1 MNYLLKPLLTI
12 IFFVI
17 LTPIGLFFRVFGVD
31 YLQINSKKESYW
43 IDKE

>member
-17 LTPIGLFFRVFGVD
+17 LTPIGIFLRVLRID

-43 IDKE
+43 IDKK